1 MRRNLPSAWSPPLA
15 PPETDLGVAGGAQN
29 ASRSQTHSL
38 VEEDFS
44 VLRIPLSEECAGA
57 QPRRRRGSRRQRRQP
72 IGVPIAK
79 PKPAKAKAKARPSFI
94 YRTRTAVYHAV
105 HDGTRWQVQRFEA

>member
-1 MRRNLPSAWSPPLA
+1 MLQVL
-15 PPETDLGVAGGAQN
+15 
-29 ASRSQTHSL
+29 HS
-38 VEEDFS
+38 DD
-44 VLRIPLSEECAGA
+44 CAGA
-57 QPRRRRGSRRQRRQP
+57 QPTRRRRGSRRQRRQP

-105 HDGTRWQVQRFEA
+105 HDGTRWRVQRFEA